1 MTEAEDR
8 ARAVRLVDE
17 AAASGCRKDAACKVL
32 GLSVRTVQRWQRDGG
47 HDRRGG
53 TRTLPAN
60 RLSEEE
66 RAVVLS
72 MLNAPA
78 YRDKS
83 PHQVVALLAD
93 EGCYMASESTLYRI
107 LRAARQLA
115 HRQRSAPARRYEP
128 LERVASGPNQIWSWD
143 ITFLRSPVLGMFFYL
158 YLMVDVYSRKVV
170 AFSVHEQESALLASQ
185 LADEACYLEGVE
197 PGEVVLH
204 ADNGAPMKGATMLA
218 TLQRLGV
225 VPSFSR
231 PCVSDDNPYSE
242 ALFRTLKYR
251 PEYPERAFAS
261 ITAAR
266 TWVEQFVRWYNTEH
280 RHSALKFVTPEQ
292 RHLGR
297 DVELLARRHATYQA
311 ARARHPERW
320 SGATRDWQPA
330 DPVTLPTFRPK
341 RLATGEEKLAKA
353 A

>member
-1 MTEAEDR
+1 MIAAGDRTRVVELVAEA
-8 ARAVRLVDE
+8 VG
-17 AAASGCRKDAACKVL
+17 SGCRKDKACEVL
-32 GLSVRTVQRWQRDGG
+32 GLSLRTVQRWQRDGG
-47 HDRRGG
+47 QDRRCG
-53 TRTLPAN
+53 TRAAPAN
-60 RLSEEE
+60 RLSEAE
-66 RAVVLS
+66 RTMVLS
-72 MLNAPA
+72 VLNAPA

-93 EGCYMASESTLYRI
+93 EGCYLASESTMYRI

-115 HRQRSAPARRYEP
+115 HRLRSAPARRYEP
-128 LERVASGPNQIWSWD
+128 LERVAAGPNEIWSWD
-143 ITFLRSPVLGMFFYL
+143 ITFLRSPVRGLFFYL
-158 YLMVDVYSRKVV
+158 YLMVDVYSRKIV
-170 AFSVHEQESALLASQ
+170 AFSIHEEESAALASA
-185 LADEACYLEGVE
+185 LAEEACYLEGVK

-251 PEYPERAFAS
+251 PDYPEWAFAS
-261 ITAAR
+261 IAAAR
-266 TWVEQFVRWYNTEH
+266 AWVEQFVRWYNTEH

-292 RHLGR
+292 RHQGR
-297 DVELLARRHATYQA
+297 DIELLARRHATYQA
-311 ARARHPERW
+311 ARACHPQRW
-320 SGATRDWQPA
+320 SGATRNWQPA
-330 DPVTLPTFRPK
+330 EPVTLPTFRPK
-341 RLATGEEKLAKA
+341 RIAGQRIIDQA